1 MRRRSLTPATPAPER
16 ARIASSRGLC
26 FLCGLRGAN
35 LSTPMKVCPR
45 CSELYPDDVE
55 RCPRDGAEARE
66 VLDPLIGRTV
76 GGRYRLI
83 SRLGAGGMSSVYLAR
98 HVTIDRLMAIKT
110 LRRDL
115 ALDPVQRDRFVREA
129 RAVNRINHENI
140 VEITDFGESDDGM
153 VYLVMEYVPGD
164 TLLKSMGTGPF
175 PAARALD
182 IAEQIAGALAR
193 AHQMGIVHRDLKPEN
208 ILLLQKRGRADF
220 VKLLDFGI
228 AKIMDAPSLT
238 GSQQIFGT
246 PGYIA
251 PEYIQST
258 HIDGRADLYSL
269 GVILYEMVTG
279 ALPFDYQYPGDLL
292 VKHVTEAPIRPRER
306 LPRVE
311 SAVEDLVLRCLR
323 KSPQERFRDAFHFLA
338 ELGATR
344 ARLGLEA
351 AEQDPSSGVPTSAR
365 RDALHAETA
374 PDGHA
379 FPGDAADATLDTGA
393 QGTATPPG
401 AVRLAAGDYNRH
413 TIPVPPALD
422 GLDTPSVPL
431 AGGGWLGAAPPAD
444 AADAPLPMR
453 ATDGLLG
460 FRRWRQR
467 FDALRAALDDVEAER
482 PAPPVVAQAMAL
494 AARTLEAL
502 EEGGHLAESRQRDV
516 EELAD
521 QARVFRAERGGRI
534 DDLGRR
540 LSERRGELERLGTR
554 REALRG
560 SLAAATGS
568 ASTGSA
574 STGSAS
580 TGPASSG
587 PGTTTGPAPASGPG
601 ATDALLWEVAAVDE
615 VLRAEGARCDELQ
628 QNLGQLRV
636 ELEAHDERIEREL
649 ADHVQRLDAEMLR
662 LEPLAVALR
671 GPLDRVEGF
680 LAAHFAGTSTAR

>member
-1 MRRRSLTPATPAPER
+1 
-16 ARIASSRGLC
+16 
-26 FLCGLRGAN
+26 
-35 LSTPMKVCPR
+35 MKVCPR
-45 CSELYPDDVE
+45 CSDLFPDDAE
-55 RCPRDGAEARE
+55 RCPRDGVELRA

-83 SRLGAGGMSSVYLAR
+83 SRLGSGGMSSVYLAR
-98 HVTIDRLMAIKT
+98 HITIDRLMAIKT

-153 VYLVMEYVPGD
+153 VYLVMEYVPGE
-164 TLLKSMGTGPF
+164 TLLKSMAAGPF
-175 PAARALD
+175 SALRALD

-279 ALPFDYQYPGDLL
+279 ALPFDYEYPGDLL
-292 VKHVTEAPIRPRER
+292 VKHVTEAPIP
-306 LPRVE
+306 PRVRFDTVDPAME
-311 SAVEDLVLRCLR
+311 ALVLRCLR

-338 ELGATR
+338 ELAATR
-344 ARLGLEA
+344 GRLRDAVPEPG
-351 AEQDPSSGVPTSAR
+351 SSGDRGTDTR
-365 RDALHAETA
+365 RAATA
-374 PDGHA
+374 PEGIVVGTPDA
-379 FPGDAADATLDTGA
+379 AADATIDSSMGGSGLSG
-393 QGTATPPG
+393 GATPLG
-401 AVRLAAGDYNRH
+401 APRLSGLDYNRH

-422 GLDTPSVPL
+422 GLDTPSP
-431 AGGGWLGAAPPAD
+431 AARGGGWVSASPPGGISLAAAPA
-444 AADAPLPMR
+444 R
-453 ATDGLLG
+453 TSDGLLG
-460 FRRWRQR
+460 VRRWRLR
-467 FDALRAALDDVEAER
+467 FDAIRAALDDVEAQQ
-482 PAPPVVAQAMAL
+482 PAPPDVAQAMAH
-494 AARTLEAL
+494 AATSLEML
-502 EEGGHLAESRQRDV
+502 EEGARFAEARQQAV

-521 QARVFRAERGGRI
+521 QAREFRARRGAHI

-540 LSERRGELERLGTR
+540 LSERRGELERLGAR

-560 SLAAATGS
+560 SLAAARDPAAGVVTG
-568 ASTGSA
+568 A
-574 STGSAS
+574 
-580 TGPASSG
+580 
-587 PGTTTGPAPASGPG
+587 G
-601 ATDALLWEVAAVDE
+601 ATDALLWEVAAVEE
-615 VLRAEGARCDELQ
+615 VLRAEGARCDELEKK
-628 QNLGQLRV
+628 LAQLRV
-636 ELEAHDERIEREL
+636 ELEQHDERVEREL
-649 ADHVQRLDAEMLR
+649 ASHVHTLDTELARLD
-662 LEPLAVALR
+662 PLAAGLR
-671 GPLDRVEGF
+671 APLDRVEAF
-680 LAAHFAGTSTAR
+680 LAAQFSRSSADA